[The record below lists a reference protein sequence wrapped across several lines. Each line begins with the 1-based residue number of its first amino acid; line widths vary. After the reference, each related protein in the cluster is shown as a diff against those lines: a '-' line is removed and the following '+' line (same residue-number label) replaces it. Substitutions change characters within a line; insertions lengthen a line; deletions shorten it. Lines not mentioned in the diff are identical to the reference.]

1 MNDFIILMGRLRDI
15 YDNDPI
21 NLPYNFWRTIDQLPN
36 EIVFVWVERMLQIQ
50 GLLLG
55 NDFVRVSGIQF
66 DYRQYKDY
74 TPKQKRSIIMDLVK
88 NWYDVEFWYELS

>member
-1 MNDFIILMGRLRDI
+1 MNDFITLMGRLRVI

-21 NLPYNFWRTIDQLPN
+21 NLPYKFWHTIDQIPN
-36 EIVFVWVERMLQIQ
+36 ETVFAWVERLLKIQ

-66 DYRQYKDY
+66 DYRQYKNY
-74 TPKQKRSIIMDLVK
+74 TTKQKRSIMMDLVK
-88 NWYDVEFWYELS
+88 NWYDVEFWYEIS